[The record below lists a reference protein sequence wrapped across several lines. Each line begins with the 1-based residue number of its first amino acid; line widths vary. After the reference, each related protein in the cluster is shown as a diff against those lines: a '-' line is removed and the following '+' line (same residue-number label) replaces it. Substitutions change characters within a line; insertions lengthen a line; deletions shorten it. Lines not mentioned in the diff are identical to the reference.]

1 MTPPDAPS
9 SVRYARRLD
18 ALALASVVL
27 WAVAAW
33 LTHRYGLWVSVGT
46 TAILL
51 GTAGSWLSGWR
62 LAGAGRHGRGLM
74 LGLAAGLAMAWMTA
88 LLYAPV
94 TALVPVLRTDAAL
107 LYDAFSRPGIGLTL
121 LFLPLIVTAEEVV
134 WRGTVHASLEGRL
147 SPLFTTLTGTVLY
160 AAVLVPT
167 GSPTLVLTALGA
179 GACWTALRT
188 LTGSIASAVAA
199 HLVWD
204 LLVLVVQ
211 VVPLG

>member
-1 MTPPDAPS
+1 MTPSDAIS
-9 SVRYARRLD
+9 AVRDARRLD
-18 ALALASVVL
+18 ALALVSVVL
-27 WAVAAW
+27 WPVAAW
-33 LTHRYGLWVSVGT
+33 LTHRFGLWVSVGT

-51 GTAGSWLSGWR
+51 GTVGCWLGGWR
-62 LAGAGRHGRGLM
+62 LAGAGQHGRGLM

-94 TALVPVLRTDAAL
+94 TDRFPVLRTDAAV
-107 LYDAFSRPGIGLTL
+107 LYEAFSRPGIGLTL
-121 LFLPLIVTAEEVV
+121 FFLPLIVTAEEVV
-134 WRGTVHASLEGRL
+134 WRGTVHAALEERL

-179 GACWTALRT
+179 GACWTGLRT
-188 LTGSIASAVAA
+188 LTGSIAAAVAA